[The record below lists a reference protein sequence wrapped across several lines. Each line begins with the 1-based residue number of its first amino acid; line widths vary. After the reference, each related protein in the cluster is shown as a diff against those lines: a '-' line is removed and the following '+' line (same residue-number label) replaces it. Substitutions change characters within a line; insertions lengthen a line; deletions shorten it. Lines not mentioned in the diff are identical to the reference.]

1 MRLSGHQHFYQYVA
15 RDFRR
20 AGAVAPS
27 TRFLGYAMTSELAAR
42 GPAPARVL
50 EVGGG
55 SGSITE
61 VIARRMTPGSRL
73 DVYEIDDVLADVLRR
88 RFTGEA
94 AERFPHLDIRIFNS
108 PIESIEARPVY
119 DYIVSCLP
127 FTNFQPDAV
136 GRIFESYRA
145 LLAPDGVCSFY
156 EYILVRRLALMVSG
170 KPHERLRVV
179 GVGDV
184 VRRYTSAFCFKREV
198 VLCNIPPAGVYHLR
212 FSRGSFPHESYQ

>member
-1 MRLSGHQHFYQYVA
+1 MRLSGHQLFYQYVA

-27 TRFLGYAMTSELAAR
+27 SRFLGYAMTSELAAR

-73 DVYEIDDVLADVLRR
+73 DVYEIDGALSEELQR

-94 AERFPHLDIRIFNS
+94 ADRFPDLDIRVYNS
-108 PIESIEARPVY
+108 PIESIEPRPLY

-127 FTNFQPDAV
+127 FTNFQPDTV
-136 GRIFESYRA
+136 GRIFEIYRA
-145 LLAPDGVCSFY
+145 LLGPGGVCSFY
-156 EYILVRRLALMVSG
+156 EYILVRRLALMAANR
-170 KPHERLRVV
+170 PHERTRVL
-179 GVGDV
+179 GVGEV
-184 VRRYTSAFCFKREV
+184 VRRYTATFCFKREM
-198 VLCNIPPAGVYHLR
+198 VLYNIPPAWAFHLR
-212 FSRGSFPHESYQ
+212 FS

>member
-1 MRLSGHQHFYQYVA
+1 MRLSGHQLFFRSVA

-20 AGAVAPS
+20 TGAVAPS
-27 TRFLGYAMTSELAAR
+27 SRFLGYAMTSELARR
-42 GPAPARVL
+42 GPVPATVL

-61 VIARRMTPGSRL
+61 VIARRMFPGGRL
-73 DVYEIDDVLADVLRR
+73 DVYEIDSALAGVLRR

-94 AERFPHLDIRIFNS
+94 ATRFAHLDIRIYNS
-108 PIESIEARPVY
+108 PIESIEPQPVY
-119 DYIVSCLP
+119 DFIVSCLP
-127 FTNFQPDAV
+127 FTNFHPDAV
-136 GRIFESYRA
+136 GRIFEIYRT
-145 LLAPDGVCSFY
+145 LLGPRGVCTYY

-170 KPHERLRVV
+170 GPHERLRVV

-184 VRRYTSAFCFKREV
+184 VRRYTEPFCFKREV

-212 FSRGSFPHESYQ
+212 FG